1 MRMTIAIAASVRRSS
16 PSVFGFGGCKR
27 SPKSQL
33 KMFIALILS
42 KILIQKRTIAK
53 IMIGRQLRLFAS
65 LPICS
70 FYIPSNAKTRTKTTK
85 ERHRCINL
93 SLAQYPYE

>member
-53 IMIGRQLRLFAS
+53 IMIGRQLRLFSCVSAHFILQVKQRHELRQLKKDIDAS
-65 LPICS
+65 I
-70 FYIPSNAKTRTKTTK
+70 
-85 ERHRCINL
+85 
-93 SLAQYPYE
+93 

>member
-53 IMIGRQLRLFAS
+53 IMIGRQLRLFACVS
-65 LPICS
+65 AHFILQV
-70 FYIPSNAKTRTKTTK
+70 KQ
-85 ERHRCINL
+85 RHELRQLKKDVDASI
-93 SLAQYPYE
+93 

>member
-1 MRMTIAIAASVRRSS
+1 MKMTIAIAASVRRSS

-53 IMIGRQLRLFAS
+53 IMIGRQLRLFACVS
-65 LPICS
+65 AHFILQV
-70 FYIPSNAKTRTKTTK
+70 KQ
-85 ERHRCINL
+85 RHELRQLKKDIDA
-93 SLAQYPYE
+93 SI

>member
-53 IMIGRQLRLFAS
+53 IMIGRQLRLFACVS
-65 LPICS
+65 AHFILQV
-70 FYIPSNAKTRTKTTK
+70 KQ
-85 ERHRCINL
+85 RHELRQLKKDIDA
-93 SLAQYPYE
+93 SI

>member
-53 IMIGRQLRLFAS
+53 IMIGRQLRLFARVS
-65 LPICS
+65 AHFILQV
-70 FYIPSNAKTRTKTTK
+70 KQ
-85 ERHRCINL
+85 RHELRQLKKDIDA
-93 SLAQYPYE
+93 SI